1 VTNFIKN
8 KTPLVRTRDSGLRLN
23 SDFNHKL
30 NFSGKKITSCFLEK
44 KTFSDKYTY
53 DRDDLKGVGCS
64 AGVYAV
70 KALAKDERN
79 FKKVVKVYL
88 CNDDAVYEAARNEA
102 SILQK
107 LPRH

>member
-1 VTNFIKN
+1 MTNFIKN
-8 KTPLVRTRDSGLRLN
+8 KTPLVRKRDSGLRLH
-23 SDFNHKL
+23 SHFNQQL
-30 NFSGKKITSCFLEK
+30 SFSGKKITSCFLEK

-53 DRDDLKGVGCS
+53 DRNDCKGVGCS

-70 KALAKDERN
+70 KALEKDECD